1 MTPLGCTGISNQLHF
16 CKSAASEPEI
26 GGNRPLQD
34 PNGEHLDLRGF
45 SEGDLHCPYLAFA
58 VLQVAGGSAG
68 CMLPVGKLQFCKSAL
83 PTGETAQRGDGA
95 WSSSAGITSNKRASG
110 WTLIFP
116 VNPSASW
123 WSGSSALSSV
133 IHLSVNQP
141 AHPHNLA
148 QGPAILRGRAG
159 PYASGPP
166 CRVIGVYMSRVRLQK
181 CKSGRFEPET
191 GGKRAST
198 GRFLL
203 TVFVS
208 SRSNVVV
215 QAPCLKRTFLSS
227 GRSPNACNRSV

>member
-16 CKSAASEPEI
+16 CKSAPSEPESRR
-26 GGNRPLQD
+26 NRPLQGQ
-34 PNGEHLDLRGF
+34 NAEHLDLRAF
-45 SEGDLHCPYLAFA
+45 SGGGLYLPYLAFA

-68 CMLPVGKLQFCKSAL
+68 CTSTVGKLQFCKSAL
-83 PTGETAQRGDGA
+83 PTRKTARPGHGA
-95 WSSSAGITSNKRASG
+95 CFASASITWNNGASG
-110 WTLIFP
+110 QALIFS

-133 IHLSVNQP
+133 IHLSMNQP

-181 CKSGRFEPET
+181 CKSGGFEPET
-191 GGKRAST
+191 GGKRASI
-198 GRFLL
+198 G
-203 TVFVS
+203 
-208 SRSNVVV
+208 
-215 QAPCLKRTFLSS
+215 
-227 GRSPNACNRSV
+227 